1 MDIKFETSLKEEEEN
16 LVKEYYEIKKHLNDL
31 VKKEEFLKYNIKNLM
46 KSYNLKSINT
56 NRMDLIFKE
65 SESVFYP
72 KDEIER
78 NVPIEI
84 LDRIRKIKKISI
96 LISKIKNGND

>member
-16 LVKEYYEIKKHLNDL
+16 LVKEYYEIKKQLNDL

>member
-16 LVKEYYEIKKHLNDL
+16 LVKEYYEIKKQLNDL

-96 LISKIKNGND
+96 LISKIKNCNY